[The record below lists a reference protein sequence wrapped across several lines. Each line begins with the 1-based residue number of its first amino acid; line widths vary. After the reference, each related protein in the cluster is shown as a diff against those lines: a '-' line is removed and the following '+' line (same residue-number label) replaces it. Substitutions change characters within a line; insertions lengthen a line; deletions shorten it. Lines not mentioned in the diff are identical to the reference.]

1 MKEAMEK
8 FKSDFGKL
16 RLRAKASIIGWVLT
30 MTFIGLV
37 DLSFRLHA

>member
-1 MKEAMEK
+1 MKESMDK

-16 RLRAKASIIGWVLT
+16 RMRAKAAVIGGALV

-37 DLSFRLHA
+37 NLSFRLHS

>member
-16 RLRAKASIIGWVLT
+16 RVRAKAAIIGWALT
-30 MTFIGLV
+30 MSFISLV
-37 DLSFRLHA
+37 DLSFHLHA